1 MCRRDAGPGESEE
14 PLASFIRAVT
24 SLHTHTQAG
33 LQEAERGLGILRGG
47 GAHKNNKRKRM

>member
-24 SLHTHTQAG
+24 SLHTHTKAG